1 MSIYLD
7 YAATTPTRPEV
18 IALITQVLEQ
28 QWGNPSSLH
37 NWGERSTMTVERA
50 RLRVADLINGDP
62 EGIIF
67 TSGGTESNNLAFWG
81 ITRQYSQPQH
91 LIISGV
97 EHSAIAQP
105 VKILKEM
112 GWEITELP
120 VDRYGSVNPQD
131 LKLAIQ
137 ANTVLVSVIYAQNEV
152 GTVQPIAE
160 LGKICRDANVLF
172 HTDAVQA
179 IGRMDIDLA
188 TLPVDLLSISSHK
201 IYGGQGV
208 GALYA
213 RPNLKLMPLILGG
226 GQERGRRSGTE
237 SVAAIA
243 GFGLAA
249 ELAKS
254 EIGTE
259 SLRLRALSDR
269 LFTEL
274 KDIPSLVPTGATHNL
289 RLPNHVS
296 FCYESCSH
304 AMDGRR
310 IVREMNA
317 IGIGISAGSACSS
330 GALVPS
336 STLLVMGFNQAQALG
351 SIRITMGLQ
360 TTPTD
365 IELTI
370 SALKKILTT

>member
-7 YAATTPTRPEV
+7 YGATTPTRPEV
-18 IALITQVLEQ
+18 ITLITEVLAS

-50 RLRVADLINGDP
+50 RLQVAESINGDP

-67 TSGGTESNNLAFWG
+67 TSGGTEANNLAIWG
-81 ITRQYSQPQH
+81 VTRQYQEPQH
-91 LIISGV
+91 LIISAV

-105 VKILKEM
+105 IKILKQM
-112 GWEITELP
+112 GWSVTELP
-120 VDRYGSVNPQD
+120 VNQQGQVNPQD
-131 LKLAIQ
+131 LKNAIQ
-137 ANTVLVSVIYAQNEV
+137 ANTVLVSIIFAQNEI
-152 GTVQPIAE
+152 GTIQPIQA
-160 LGKICRDANVLF
+160 LGEICRQAQVLF

-179 IGRMDIDLA
+179 LGRIAVNLKV
-188 TLPVDLLSISSHK
+188 LLVDMLSISSHK

-208 GALYA
+208 GALYV
-213 RPNLKLMPLILGG
+213 RPSLNLEPLLWGG

-249 ELAKS
+249 QLAQA
-254 EIGTE
+254 EIATE

-269 LFTEL
+269 LFAEL
-274 KDIPSLVPTGATHNL
+274 SNILDLLPTGAAGDL

-296 FCYESCSH
+296 FCHSSK
-304 AMDGRR
+304 DGRR

-317 IGIGISAGSACSS
+317 AGIGVSAGSACSS
-330 GALVPS
+330 GTLVPS
-336 STLLVMGFNQAQALG
+336 STLLAMGFSHNQALG
-351 SIRITMGLQ
+351 ALRITLGLH
-360 TTPTD
+360 TTTLD
-365 IELTI
+365 IEETI
-370 SALKKILTT
+370 STLKKILT